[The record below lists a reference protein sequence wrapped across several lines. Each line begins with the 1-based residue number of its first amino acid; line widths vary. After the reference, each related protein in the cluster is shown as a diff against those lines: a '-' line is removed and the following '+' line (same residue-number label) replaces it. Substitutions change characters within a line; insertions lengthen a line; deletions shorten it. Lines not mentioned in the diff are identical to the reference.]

1 MTRLKRRILISVLA
15 LAGLAALLIPLHNF
29 RARQA
34 LAAHKAELVA
44 QGEKLTV
51 EELMPPSSPEARRA
65 ANDLMQAAW
74 QLRQGSVVPN
84 NLPKAMVFV
93 SPGKASVGWRQSG
106 IRDDKKTN
114 TWDEL
119 AEDVNMN
126 GAALEQIRETL
137 KTPQFD
143 MNLNYKMGFNLL
155 LPHVAKLKSVAQW
168 LSAATE
174 NDLHA
179 GRLNEAATN
188 LNTLISLANAFREE
202 RLIISQ
208 LVRMAITAIAISPAW
223 ESLQADGWTDAQ
235 LAELQKNWESLE
247 FLQPME
253 HALEMERAMGI
264 EAFER
269 LRNSDAERRQFFNG
283 NFLGGGSGSPGPATP
298 ASIAEVP
305 EFALEWSKE
314 HLSSLSTFAG
324 ETAWLRL
331 WSYDDELR
339 YVQTLQAMLEVP
351 RRARRAQSFIS
362 AQAWGAKEYQR
373 IWEHDDSGSPR
384 YWLSRLLGPAL
395 EKASAK
401 AVRIETQ
408 RELVVTAIALK
419 RHQLRH
425 GRLPPDL
432 KSMVPEYL
440 SQTPKDFMDG
450 RELRYRPNAD
460 VGFLLYSVNEDGQD
474 DGGDATMPKD
484 RQGRPNLIN
493 GRDMVWP
500 MPATAQEAAEAEA
513 KGPKGDSNRLMLE
526 RYGLKPK

>member
-34 LAAHKAELVA
+34 LAARKAELVA

-51 EELMPPSSPEARRA
+51 EELMPPSSPDARRA

-119 AEDVNMN
+119 AEEVNLN
-126 GAALEQIRETL
+126 AVALEQIREAL
-137 KTPQFD
+137 KSPQLD

-155 LPHVAKLKSVAQW
+155 LPHLAKLKSLAQW

-179 GRLNEAATN
+179 GRLNEAAAN
-188 LNTLISLANAFREE
+188 LNTLLSLAKAFRDE

-264 EAFER
+264 EAFDR

-283 NFLGGGSGSPGPATP
+283 NLAGGGSGSPLATP

-339 YVQTLQAMLEVP
+339 YVQTLQLMLEVP

-395 EKASAK
+395 ERACAK
-401 AVRIETQ
+401 AARIETQ
-408 RELVVTAIALK
+408 RDLVVTAIALK
-419 RHQLRH
+419 RFQLRH

-432 KSMVPEYL
+432 KSKVPEYL
-440 SQTPKDFMDG
+440 SQTPKDFM
-450 RELRYRPNAD
+450 
-460 VGFLLYSVNEDGQD
+460 VNEDGQD
-474 DGGDATMPKD
+474 DDGDATMPKD

>member
-1 MTRLKRRILISVLA
+1 MTRLKRRILLSVLA
-15 LAGLAALLIPLHNF
+15 LAGLAALLIVLHNF

-34 LAAHKAELVA
+34 LAARKAELVA

-51 EELMPPSSPEARRA
+51 EELMPPSSPEARRG

-84 NLPKAMVFV
+84 NLPKSMWFV

-126 GAALEQIRETL
+126 GAALEQIREAL
-137 KTPQFD
+137 KSPRFD

-155 LPHVAKLKSVAQW
+155 LPHLAKLKSLAQW

-179 GRLNEAATN
+179 GRLNEAAAN
-188 LNTLISLANAFREE
+188 LNTLLSLANAFRDE

-264 EAFER
+264 EAFDR

-283 NFLGGGSGSPGPATP
+283 NFPGGGSGSPLATP
-298 ASIAEVP
+298 ASVAEVP

-314 HLSSLSTFAG
+314 HLSSLSSFAG

-339 YVQTLQAMLEVP
+339 YVQTLQLMLEVP

-362 AQAWGAKEYQR
+362 AQASGTKEYQR
-373 IWEHDDSGSPR
+373 IWEHDDSGSAR

-401 AVRIETQ
+401 AARIETQ

-419 RHQLRH
+419 RYQLRH

-440 SQTPKDFMDG
+440 AQTPRDFMDG
-450 RELRYRPNAD
+450 RELRYRLNAD
-460 VGFLLYSVNEDGQD
+460 SGFVLYSVNEDGKD
-474 DGGDATMPKD
+474 DGGDATLPED
-484 RQGRPNLIN
+484 RQGRPSMIN

-500 MPATAQEAAEAEA
+500 VPATEADIAEAQA
-513 KGPKGDSNRLMLE
+513 KANRLMLE
-526 RYGLKPK
+526 RHGLKPK

>member
-1 MTRLKRRILISVLA
+1 LISVLA

-84 NLPKAMVFV
+84 NLPKSMWFV
-93 SPGKASVGWRQSG
+93 SPGKAGVGWKQSG
-106 IRDDKKTN
+106 IRGDKKTN

-119 AEDVNMN
+119 AEDVDMN
-126 GAALEQIRETL
+126 AAALAQIHEAL
-137 KTPQFD
+137 KTPQLD
-143 MNLNYKMGFNLL
+143 MNLNYKMGSGLL
-155 LPHVAKLKSVAQW
+155 LPHLAKLKGVAQW

-179 GRLNEAATN
+179 ARLTEAATN
-188 LNTLISLANAFREE
+188 LNALISLASAFRDE

-208 LVRMAITAIAISPAW
+208 LVRFAIAAIAISPTW
-223 ESLQADGWTDAQ
+223 EALQADGWTEPQ
-235 LAELQKNWESLE
+235 LAALQKKWQSLD
-247 FLQPME
+247 FSQAME
-253 HALEMERAMGI
+253 NALAMERAMGI
-264 EAFER
+264 EAFDR
-269 LRNSDAERRQFFNG
+269 LRKSNAERRQFFNG
-283 NFLGGGSGSPGPATP
+283 NFPFGGSGSPRPATP

-305 EFALEWSKE
+305 DFALEWSKE

-351 RRARRAQSFIS
+351 RRARRAQSFTS
-362 AQAWGAKEYQR
+362 AQAWGAKEYHR

-401 AVRIETQ
+401 AARIETQ
-408 RELVVTAIALK
+408 RDLVVTAIALK
-419 RHQLRH
+419 RFQLRH

-460 VGFLLYSVNEDGQD
+460 SGFLLYSVNEDGQD
-474 DGGDATMPKD
+474 DDGDATMPKD